1 MRSIVRDRLVD
12 YMNEVWGE
20 SRNSATLDY
29 LKGLAREIHGA
40 KRVNLRDDIR
50 RAKNIAAVY
59 DREMM
64 KNDDIFDIE
73 DKLDDLRPNQRAS
86 GRSFGR

>member
-59 DREMM
+59 DRKMM
-64 KNDDIFDIE
+64 NNDDIFDIE
-73 DKLDDLRPNQRAS
+73 DKLNNLRPNQRAS
-86 GRSFGR
+86 RRSFGR

>member
-1 MRSIVRDRLVD
+1 MGYNQTKRRSYMSGLVQ
-12 YMNEVWGE
+12 

-73 DKLDDLRPNQRAS
+73 DKLNDLRPNQPEK
-86 GRSFGR
+86 

>member
-1 MRSIVRDRLVD
+1 MSGLVQ
-12 YMNEVWGE
+12 
-20 SRNSATLDY
+20 SRKSATLDY

-59 DREMM
+59 DREMIKKM
-64 KNDDIFDIE
+64 MMISLI
-73 DKLDDLRPNQRAS
+73 
-86 GRSFGR
+86 